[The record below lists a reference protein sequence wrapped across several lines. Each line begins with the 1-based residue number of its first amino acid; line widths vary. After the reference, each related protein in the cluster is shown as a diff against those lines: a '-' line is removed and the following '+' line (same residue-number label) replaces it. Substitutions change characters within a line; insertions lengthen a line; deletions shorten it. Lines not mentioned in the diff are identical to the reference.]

1 MKADA
6 RGAAPAVELRDL
18 TLAYRRRP
26 AVTGVSGRFA
36 PGSMTAVVGPN
47 GAGKS
52 TLLKGIMGSV
62 RASGGRILIDG
73 VRRRDIGYLPQA
85 GELDRSFPISVLDLV
100 SLGLWRRAGPFGRIG
115 RDLAGEVEAALAAV
129 GLEGLGD
136 RLVGTLSGGQ
146 LQRALFAR
154 LLLQDARLLLLD
166 EPFTAIDART
176 TRELMDLVRRWN
188 GEGRTVIAVLHDM
201 ELVREYFPETLLLA
215 RETVAWSRT
224 PDALAR
230 PNLARAQALSED
242 LDTQAPPAEGS
253 RAA

>member
-1 MKADA
+1 MKANVPLPC
-6 RGAAPAVELRDL
+6 PAVELRDL

-26 AVTGVSGRFA
+26 AVTGVTGRFA

-62 RASGGRILIDG
+62 RPSGGKIRIDG
-73 VRRRDIGYLPQA
+73 IRHRDIGYLPQA
-85 GELDRSFPISVLDLV
+85 GDLDRSFPISVLDLV
-100 SLGLWRRAGPFGRIG
+100 SLGLWRRTGPFGRIG
-115 RDLAGEVEAALAAV
+115 RALGTQVDAALAAV

-176 TRELMDLVRRWN
+176 TRELMDLVKRWN

-201 ELVREYFPETLLLA
+201 ELVREYFPDTLLLA
-215 RETVAWSRT
+215 RETVAWSGT
-224 PDALAR
+224 PDALSR
-230 PNLARAQALSED
+230 LNLARAQALSEG
-242 LDTQAPPAEGS
+242 LDSQAPSERA

>member
-1 MKADA
+1 MKANVSA
-6 RGAAPAVELRDL
+6 VAPSVELSDL

-26 AVTGVSGRFA
+26 AVRGLSGRFA

-62 RASGGRILIDG
+62 RAAGGKVRVDG
-73 VRRRDIGYLPQA
+73 VRRRDIGYLPQV
-85 GELDRSFPISVLDLV
+85 GDLDRTFPISVLDLV
-100 SLGLWRRAGPFGRIG
+100 SLGLWRRTGPFGRVG
-115 RDLAGEVEAALAAV
+115 RDLTGEVEAAIAAV
-129 GLEGLGD
+129 GLEGLED
-136 RLVGTLSGGQ
+136 RLIGTMSGGQ

-154 LLLQDARLLLLD
+154 LLLQNARLLLLD

-176 TRELMDLVRRWN
+176 TRDLMDLVKRWN

-201 ELVREYFPETLLLA
+201 DLVREYFPETLLLA
-215 RETVAWSRT
+215 RERVAWSPT
-224 PDALAR
+224 GDALAHA
-230 PNLARAQALSED
+230 NLARAQALSEG
-242 LDTQAPPAEGS
+242 LDTQADALRS

>member
-1 MKADA
+1 MRAKAL
-6 RGAAPAVELRDL
+6 PSPTVELDDL
-18 TLAYRRRP
+18 SLAYRRRT
-26 AVTGVSGRFA
+26 AVSRVSGRFA

-62 RASGGRILIDG
+62 RASGGKVSVEGI
-73 VRRRDIGYLPQA
+73 RRRDIGYLPQA
-85 GELDRSFPISVLDLV
+85 ADLDRSFPISVLDLV

-115 RDLAGEVEAALAAV
+115 RALAGEAEAAIAAV
-129 GLEGLGD
+129 GLEGLED

-176 TRELMDLVRRWN
+176 TRELMDLVKRWN

-201 ELVREYFPETLLLA
+201 DLVRQYFPETLLLA

-224 PDALAR
+224 EEALAR
-230 PNLARAQALSED
+230 PNLARAQALGEG
-242 LDTQAPPAEGS
+242 LDTHPPGERAE
-253 RAA
+253 AA

>member
-1 MKADA
+1 MKANVLP
-6 RGAAPAVELRDL
+6 AAPSVELRDL

-26 AVTGVSGRFA
+26 AVRGLSGRFA

-62 RASGGRILIDG
+62 RAAGGKVRVDG
-73 VRRRDIGYLPQA
+73 VRRRDIGYLPQV
-85 GELDRSFPISVLDLV
+85 GDLDRTFPISVLDLV
-100 SLGLWRRAGPFGRIG
+100 SLGLWRRTGPFGRVG
-115 RDLAGEVEAALAAV
+115 RDLTGEVEAAIAAV
-129 GLEGLGD
+129 GLEGLEG
-136 RLVGTLSGGQ
+136 RLIGTLSGGQ

-154 LLLQDARLLLLD
+154 LLLQNARLLLLD

-176 TRELMDLVRRWN
+176 TRDLMDLVKRWN

-201 ELVREYFPETLLLA
+201 DLVREYFPETLLLA
-215 RETVAWSRT
+215 RERVAWSAT
-224 PDALAR
+224 GEALAEA
-230 PNLARAQALSED
+230 NLVRAQALSEG
-242 LDTQAPPAEGS
+242 LDTQADALGS

>member
-1 MKADA
+1 MTIPFKAS
-6 RGAAPAVELRDL
+6 APSVELRDL
-18 TLAYRRRP
+18 SLSYRRRP
-26 AVTGVSGRFA
+26 AVSGVTGRFA

-62 RASGGRILIDG
+62 RASGGRIVMEG

-85 GELDRSFPISVLDLV
+85 SDLDRAFPITVLDLV
-100 SLGLWRRAGPFGRIG
+100 SLGLWRRTGPFGRVG
-115 RDLAGEVEAALAAV
+115 RAMSEEIDRALEAV
-129 GLEGLGD
+129 GLSGLED

-154 LLLQDARLLLLD
+154 LLIQDARLLLLD

-176 TRELMDLVRRWN
+176 TRDLIDLVQRWN

-201 ELVREYFPETLLLA
+201 ELVREYFPETLLMA

-224 PDALAR
+224 PDALSR
-230 PNLARAQALSED
+230 PNLARAQALGQGLEVSPASFGA
-242 LDTQAPPAEGS
+242 QAA
-253 RAA
+253 

>member
-1 MKADA
+1 MSLGKPK
-6 RGAAPAVELRDL
+6 APAVELKDL

-26 AVTGVSGRFA
+26 AVRGVSGRFA

-73 VRRRDIGYLPQA
+73 VKRRDIGYLPQA
-85 GELDRSFPISVLDLV
+85 GDLDRSFPISVLDLV
-100 SLGLWRRAGPFGRIG
+100 SLGLWRRTGPFGRVG
-115 RDLAGEVEAALAAV
+115 ARLTQEVEAAIAAV
-129 GLEGLGD
+129 GLDGLED

-176 TRELMDLVRRWN
+176 TRELMDLVKRWN

-215 RETVAWSRT
+215 RETVAWSGTREALSRT
-224 PDALAR
+224 
-230 PNLARAQALSED
+230 NLVRAQALSEG
-242 LDTQAPPAEGS
+242 LDTQAPDLRS
-253 RAA
+253 HAA